1 MVGELVPSPV
11 DPVDAGGEFWQRYH
25 EFRRVR
31 QKETRPDEPV
41 RDDADEE
48 ARMKR
53 ISPFQG
59 DDRYEVSR
67 DGEMLGLLH
76 AYYTKPE
83 SPEYESNKHLYDA
96 DLFVR
101 GANRRRG
108 IGSSFLPVLIDL
120 MERRNCTTVSFWV
133 EEDAGHGFL
142 KWVGA
147 EVKLNEIESRLI
159 FSEIDW
165 PELERWVEQGAR
177 RSPQTRLEIIDGPV
191 PEEEREAFSA
201 QMSVML
207 NTVPMEAL
215 DHGDNHVDVGDTA
228 VGDEDLL
235 TVEDPA
241 AVLAHGARL
250 HRRHVRAR
258 LGLRDREC
266 AQGGLLDSA
275 EACRDPGRDLL
286 RGPLREDG
294 RDR

>member
-11 DPVDAGGEFWQRYH
+11 DPVDAGGEFWRRYH

-76 AYYTKPE
+76 AYYTKRE

-142 KWVGA
+142 RWVGA
-147 EVKLNEIESRLI
+147 EVKLNEIDGQEQVLLV
-159 FSEIDW
+159 
-165 PELERWVEQGAR
+165 ELA
-177 RSPQTRLEIIDGPV
+177 D
-191 PEEEREAFSA
+191 
-201 QMSVML
+201 
-207 NTVPMEAL
+207 
-215 DHGDNHVDVGDTA
+215 
-228 VGDEDLL
+228 
-235 TVEDPA
+235 
-241 AVLAHGARL
+241 
-250 HRRHVRAR
+250 
-258 LGLRDREC
+258 
-266 AQGGLLDSA
+266 
-275 EACRDPGRDLL
+275 
-286 RGPLREDG
+286 
-294 RDR
+294 